1 MNYPVRQR
9 GAVHHLVAAGDI
21 AHVSRGRFWAH
32 SIIEYMD
39 GHLSYRCALASGRPL
54 GRYAVC

>member
-21 AHVSRGRFWAH
+21 AHVSRGRFWTH

-39 GHLSYRCALASGRPL
+39 GHLSY
-54 GRYAVC
+54 